1 MFVSSTSFM
10 VIVRIYFFFSSR
22 RRHTRSLCDWSS
34 DVCSS
39 DLGRDDPAAEDHDVL
54 RALLPEQLEDALEE
68 VVVGAGEHAEP
79 DRVGVLLDCGG
90 DDLLGRL
97 VEPRVDHLEA
107 RVAQRPRDDLR
118 PAVVAVEARLGDD
131 HADRPVGRHRPC
143 SIAARSFSPVFMIC
157 ARSPGTSFQSKPRP
171 SRIQRG
177 IRGGW
182 KSATDWQAAGPLAW
196 STLRPSG
203 SSVCLRAMAT
213 RWAVTIAACRS
224 TTWASKMVAACALLS
239 TRQCPALS
247 GLMSMIQI
255 VRSSSKTF
263 IAGVRPSRILQK
275 TQSVIVAS

>member
-1 MFVSSTSFM
+1 MAASDRRADVLADEADDLLGRGPGREDLLDARRLERRN
-10 VIVRIYFFFSSR
+10 VR
-22 RRHTRSLCDWSS
+22 
-34 DVCSS
+34 
-39 DLGRDDPAAEDHDVL
+39 GRDDPAAEDHD
-54 RALLPEQLEDALEE
+54 
-68 VVVGAGEHAEP
+68 
-79 DRVGVLLDCGG
+79 
-90 DDLLGRL
+90 
-97 VEPRVDHLEA
+97 
-107 RVAQRPRDDLR
+107 
-118 PAVVAVEARLGDD
+118 
-131 HADRPVGRHRPC
+131 DRPVGRHRLC
-143 SIAARSFSPVFMIC
+143 AIAARSFSPVFMIC

-177 IRGGW
+177 IRCRW
-182 KSATDWQAAGPLAW
+182 KCATDWKAAGPLAW

-224 TTWASKMVAACALLS
+224 TTWASKMVAACALLR
-239 TRQCPALS
+239 TRQGPALS